1 MKKYKQLDLEQ
12 RYIIASLKEEGWTQV
27 RIATKVG
34 VHKSTICRE
43 LQRNTAKRGFKAKKY
58 EAKSAHYKAEN
69 REVLKRKSFRFTV
82 WMLIYVRARLRKD
95 RWSPEL
101 ISQRGRIEFGEFVSA
116 ETIYQYI
123 WEAKHSN
130 HKELKEDKDLH
141 KYLKNHG
148 RRRKRS
154 KSKQNRGCIPNRV
167 PISKR
172 PSLIEKRIRYGDIEV
187 DLMMGKSHKPGLI
200 VLTDRATMESKLI
213 KINTKNSK
221 VIAKRIIAKLG
232 PIQSSIKT
240 LTFDNDLAFAKHEFI
255 ATALE
260 VSTYFTRPYTSQD
273 KGTVENRIGQI
284 RRWFPKGTD
293 METIHPNYIKS
304 IEDKLNNRPVR
315 KFGYLTP
322 REKVALINHVA
333 LVS

>member
-1 MKKYKQLDLEQ
+1 MKRYKQLDLEQ
-12 RYIIASLKEEGWTQV
+12 RYKIATLKEEGWTQSM
-27 RIATKVG
+27 IANKLG
-34 VHKSTICRE
+34 VHKSTISRE
-43 LQRNTAKRGFKAKKY
+43 LRRNTPQRGSKAKRY
-58 EAKSAHYKAEN
+58 EAKSAHEKAQKRERIKNKSYK
-69 REVLKRKSFRFTV
+69 FTL
-82 WMLIYVRARLRKD
+82 WMLVYIRDRLRKD
-95 RWSPEL
+95 RWSPEY
-101 ISQRGRIEFGEFVSA
+101 ISQRGRMEFVEFISA
-116 ETIYQYI
+116 EIIYQYI
-123 WEAKHSN
+123 WEAKHSK
-130 HKELKEDKDLH
+130 HRDLEEDKDLH

-154 KSKQNRGCIPNRV
+154 NTKQNRGLIPNRV

-172 PSLIEKRIRYGDIEV
+172 PPIIESRKRYGDIEV

-221 VIAKRIIAKLG
+221 TIAKRIIAKLS
-232 PIQSSIKT
+232 PLQEHIKT
-240 LTFDNDLAFAKHEFI
+240 LTFDNDLAFAKHELI
-255 ATALE
+255 AEKLE

-293 METIHPNYIKS
+293 MEEVHANYIKS
-304 IEDKLNNRPVR
+304 IERKLNNRPVR

-322 REKVALINHVA
+322 NEKVELINHVA